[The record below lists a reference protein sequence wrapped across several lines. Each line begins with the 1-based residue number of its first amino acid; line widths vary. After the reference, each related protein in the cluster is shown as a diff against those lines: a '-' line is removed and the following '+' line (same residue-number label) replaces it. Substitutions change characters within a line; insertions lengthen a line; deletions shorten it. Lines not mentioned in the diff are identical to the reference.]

1 MNKEVPM
8 QIGSMTN
15 NFTSTVMNQHKT
27 DTEQTLAKIAAVRE
41 LEGQDGA
48 TMINANQ
55 LNSQIATMTQQVQN
69 ENNRVGMLQIA
80 DGALQGIQ
88 AGTDRLNELS
98 SAYNNAAL
106 NNDQRAALS
115 QEFADTREAMSE
127 MLSQTTFNG
136 QGLFGGNSPIGLGDI
151 ELSNVSID
159 DQESIEGLG
168 ENVSSLFSDVGSAT
182 QEAQVSINNL
192 LAGITST
199 TSSYSQMSEIP
210 MGQNIN
216 QFNQSNLGLTA
227 STTAQS
233 HNTAILQQ
241 QMAALLKF

>member
-1 MNKEVPM
+1 
-8 QIGSMTN
+8 MTN

-98 SAYNNAAL
+98 SAYNNATL

-136 QGLFGGNSPIGLGDI
+136 QGLFGGNSPIGLG
-151 ELSNVSID
+151 
-159 DQESIEGLG
+159 
-168 ENVSSLFSDVGSAT
+168 SAT

-216 QFNQSNLGLTA
+216 QFNQSSLGLTA